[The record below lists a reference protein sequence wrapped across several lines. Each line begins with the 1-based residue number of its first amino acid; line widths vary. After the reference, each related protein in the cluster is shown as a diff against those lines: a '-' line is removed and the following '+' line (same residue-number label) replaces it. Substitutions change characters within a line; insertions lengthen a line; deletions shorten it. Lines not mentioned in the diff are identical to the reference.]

1 MKFSIIGCQ
10 HPHISIFIKEM
21 LDLGYKCVGIYE
33 SENRTLVKTIAEKYN
48 LKMVDDIDL
57 LLDESVEVV
66 GCASINKDKINII
79 EMCEQYKKH
88 IMIDKPAVTNR
99 KDFERL
105 KAVAERG
112 KMQIGML
119 LTERFRPSIYTVKKQ
134 IDDGRL
140 GDIVSISMRKPHQL
154 NPAKR
159 PPWHFSKEQSGG
171 IIIDLFVHDIDL
183 LRWLSGD
190 EINTISCHAAKN
202 ILPEYPSFYD
212 AAGMQIVM
220 NDGVISQLYADWHTP
235 DKSWTWGDCRLY
247 VVGTKGVA
255 EIRLEGDPFI
265 SDTDLVLRV
274 SDDEVLTKV
283 PTIQPPVTITEDFL
297 QRIRGEYGFIGHQDL
312 LVATEATIKA
322 DEQANK
328 VNRT

>member
-1 MKFSIIGCQ
+1 MKFSVIGCQ

-21 LDLGYKCVGIYE
+21 LDLGYECVGIYE
-33 SENRTLVKTIAEKYN
+33 PENRSLVETIAGQYR
-48 LKMVDDIDL
+48 LKIVDKIDPL
-57 LLDESVEVV
+57 LEESVDVV
-66 GCASINKDKINII
+66 GCASINNDKITII
-79 EMCEQYKKH
+79 ELCEQYGKH

-112 KMQIGML
+112 KIQIGML
-119 LTERFRPSIYTVKKQ
+119 LTERFRPSIYTLKKR
-134 IDDGRL
+134 IDDGDL
-140 GDIVSISMRKPHQL
+140 GEIVSISMRKPHQL

-159 PPWHFSKEQSGG
+159 PLWHFSREQSGG

-183 LRWLSGD
+183 LRWLSSD
-190 EINTISCHAAKN
+190 EIVTLSCHAAKN

-212 AAGMQIVM
+212 AAGLQLVM
-220 NDGVISQLYADWHTP
+220 NNGVIAQLYADWHTP

-265 SDTDLVLRV
+265 AEEDLLIEV
-274 SDDEVLTKV
+274 SDKKELTKITKIN
-283 PTIQPPVTITEDFL
+283 PSVTITEDFL
-297 QRIRGEYGFIGHQDL
+297 SRIRGDQGLIEHEDL
-312 LVATEATIKA
+312 LAATEATIKA
-322 DEQANK
+322 DEEACK